1 VRIDTLTYNN
11 VQTQGTRQRAWLRQY
26 SPQHLEQ
33 CAALVLQALRLRQPS
48 ASQST
53 LVLGAGA
60 CTEIPLDDLARAS
73 DEVVLADFDLAAIQQ
88 ARGELAS
95 PALGKRIHLL
105 QCDISGGISAALDR
119 LVERQPWTLLVPQG
133 PQAVFDAA
141 AHCLEQCPVP
151 DPPQVEGLGA
161 GGCGVV
167 ISSLVLSQ
175 LFSYPLLD
183 ILDHVQRIA
192 PTYLGEQERHRRYQE
207 AAQAFRIRVISAHLH
222 LLRELV
228 DMGGVVVLLSDV
240 RGFVFNIYGTD
251 HDAEHRRTIPVVPR
265 TLPDLVRENFAV
277 IEEAHWDWLTDLPGK
292 GGLGRGYE
300 VIGLALDLSRE
311 GYLLDTVPESQLP
324 VPRHPLP

>member
-11 VQTQGTRQRAWLRQY
+11 VQTQGARQRAWLRQY
-26 SPQHLEQ
+26 SPQHLQ
-33 CAALVLQALRLRQPS
+33 HCAALTLRAFKLRQPA

-60 CTEIPLDDLARAS
+60 CTEVPLDDLAHAS

-88 ARGELAS
+88 GRDELAS
-95 PALGKRIHLL
+95 PALRKRIHLL
-105 QCDISGGISAALDR
+105 QCDISGGISASLKR
-119 LVERQPWTLLVPQG
+119 LVERQPWTSLVLQG

-141 AHCLEQCPVP
+141 AHCLEQCTVP
-151 DPPQVEGLGA
+151 DPPQLEGLGA
-161 GGCGVV
+161 GGCGIV
-167 ISSLVLSQ
+167 ISSLLLSQ

-192 PTYLGEQERHRRYQE
+192 PDYPGEQERHRHYQE

-228 DMGGVVVLLSDV
+228 DIGGVVVLLSDV
-240 RGFVFNIYGTD
+240 RGFAFNVYGTD
-251 HDAEHRRTIPVVPR
+251 HDAEHRRTIPIVPR

-277 IEEAHWDWLTDLPGK
+277 IEEARWDWLTDLPEK
-292 GGLGRGYE
+292 NKLGRGYE
-300 VIGLALDLSRE
+300 VIGLVLMPAP
-311 GYLLDTVPESQLP
+311 GGTVG
-324 VPRHPLP
+324 

>member
-11 VQTQGTRQRAWLRQY
+11 VQTQGARQRAWLRQY
-26 SPQHLEQ
+26 SPQHLQ
-33 CAALVLQALRLRQPS
+33 HCAALTLRAFKLRQPA

-60 CTEIPLDDLARAS
+60 CTEVPLDDLARAS

-88 ARGELAS
+88 GRDELVS
-95 PALGKRIHLL
+95 PALRKRIHLL
-105 QCDISGGISAALDR
+105 QCDISGGISASLKR

-141 AHCLEQCPVP
+141 AHCLEQCTVP
-151 DPPQVEGLGA
+151 DPPQLEGLGA
-161 GGCGVV
+161 GGCGIV
-167 ISSLVLSQ
+167 ISSLLLSQ

-192 PTYLGEQERHRRYQE
+192 PDYPGEQERHRHYQE

-228 DMGGVVVLLSDV
+228 DIGGVVVLLSDV
-240 RGFVFNIYGTD
+240 RGFAFNVYGTD
-251 HDAEHRRTIPVVPR
+251 HDAEHRRTIPIVPR

-277 IEEAHWDWLTDLPGK
+277 IEEARWDWLTDLPEK
-292 GGLGRGYE
+292 NKLGRGYE
-300 VIGLALDLSRE
+300 VIGLVL
-311 GYLLDTVPESQLP
+311 VPAP
-324 VPRHPLP
+324 GGTAG